1 MNKTAKIEGMS
12 CQHCVM
18 RINKAL
24 NALKGVQAT
33 VSLENKSAQLVL
45 KKEID
50 EKLIR
55 SAIEDLGYK
64 VTEIL

>member
-1 MNKTAKIEGMS
+1 MIKTVKIEGMS

-33 VSLENKSAQLVL
+33 VSLETKSAQLEL
-45 KKEID
+45 KKAID

-64 VTEIL
+64 VTEII

>member
-1 MNKTAKIEGMS
+1 MIKTVKIEGMS
-12 CQHCVM
+12 CQHCVK
-18 RINKAL
+18 RIDKAL

-33 VSLENKSAQLVL
+33 VSLENKSAELNL

-64 VTEIL
+64 VLEIK